1 LDAYKLIL
9 IFNFRTK
16 ELLIRVLPYLSGHTL
31 PGSLRI
37 DSTPDEE
44 SRFADREDKI
54 RASGKTADFEEY
66 VEFIEKI

>member
-1 LDAYKLIL
+1 MLLNYYINNKNIR
-9 IFNFRTK
+9 FRTK

-44 SRFADREDKI
+44 ARFSDREIKI
-54 RASGKTADFEEY
+54 KASGTSADYEE
-66 VEFIEKI
+66 

>member
-1 LDAYKLIL
+1 MYY
-9 IFNFRTK
+9 FRTK

-44 SRFADREDKI
+44 IRFADREAKLK
-54 RASGKTADFEEY
+54 ASRKSVDYET
-66 VEFIEKI
+66 